1 MAKTIARA
9 RDVAKVRNVNRD
21 IKKNVRELRPG
32 GRWLP
37 YAIPRDASPG
47 VLRRNQ
53 SGHEAQQHAHSVC
66 CCFTPTVGQLL
77 PKNVSVSAWCIR
89 RSAGEARGQ
98 TTAARPGLSPSLRH
112 RPWSQAV
119 AVEREGGGGHG
130 AASAGRCNLART
142 SLPLLA
148 GPIQPRRRRHVT
160 LSLSV

>member
-53 SGHEAQQHAHSVC
+53 SGHEGQQHAH
-66 CCFTPTVGQLL
+66 T
-77 PKNVSVSAWCIR
+77 VSVAVLHQLWGNCYRKTCKS
-89 RSAGEARGQ
+89 ARGAFGGARGKPGDKPPPPDRASPRLSGIDLGRKRWRWKGKAAEG
-98 TTAARPGLSPSLRH
+98 TAQLRPGAATWRGRRYRFWRDRSSRAG
-112 RPWSQAV
+112 AV
-119 AVEREGGGGHG
+119 
-130 AASAGRCNLART
+130 T
-142 SLPLLA
+142 
-148 GPIQPRRRRHVT
+148 
-160 LSLSV
+160 